1 MDVITDVLNTLRFN
15 GNVFIH
21 SNFDEQWGA
30 QFQPV
35 NLPVFHSVLLGSCWI
50 KSDQEESFIELQAG
64 DVCFLPNGIGHTI
77 ASSPSSN
84 CRNVVIKPGQI
95 CIKSDVPDDRAET
108 RLLCGVFQ
116 SDYDFH
122 HPIFTTL
129 PEVMHIAFS
138 KDVNGHFWG
147 QHAGYAIDNAINNRS
162 AGVGALTD
170 RLYEILFIQ
179 VLQRFFYQNSD
190 IGSFYSNHR
199 SPRVNRVLE
208 AIHADPGADWS
219 LDNMA
224 ELAHMSRS
232 TFTSNFRKLIGMSP
246 MSYLNSW
253 RMLKARSLVKTT
265 GLPLK
270 IIAHKVGF
278 RTQSGLNKAFRRFF
292 DFTPKSLR
300 KKLFLLS
307 SAY

>member
-21 SNFDEQWGA
+21 TNFSGHWGA
-30 QFQPV
+30 QFQAV
-35 NLPVFHSVLLGSCWI
+35 NIPVFHCVLLGTCWI
-50 KSDQEESFIELQAG
+50 KSDQEESFIELHEG

-77 ASSPSSN
+77 ASSSTSK
-84 CRNVVIKPGQI
+84 CRNLEIIPGQI
-95 CIKSDVPDDRAET
+95 CIKSDVPDDQTET

-138 KDVNGHFWG
+138 KDVDGRSWG
-147 QHAGYAIDNAINNRS
+147 QHAGYAIDNAINNSS
-162 AGVGALTD
+162 AGLGALTD

-179 VLQRFFYQNSD
+179 ILQHFSYQNTANE
-190 IGSFYSNHR
+190 SFYTNHR
-199 SPRVNRVLE
+199 SPRVDRVLE

-219 LDNMA
+219 LENMA

-278 RTQSGLNKAFRRFF
+278 RTQSGLNKAFRQFF
-292 DFTPKSLR
+292 GITPKNLR
-300 KKLFLLS
+300 K
-307 SAY
+307 